1 MIEVLVIDDEYP
13 ILETLRMYL
22 SEKGYKVLVA
32 KDGKEGW
39 EILLRYMP
47 KVVILDIRLPDINGI
62 ELLRKIRSRFLET
75 RVIMITAFHE
85 MQTVIEAMKAGAF
98 DYIRKP
104 LDVGELDR
112 AFERAV
118 NASTGLHDHGIGAKE
133 EGEQEVLVGSS
144 EAMLE
149 LQKTIGIL
157 CTNNAT
163 VLLQGETGTGKELVA
178 RLIHKNSSLKD
189 GPFVV
194 FDCAGVV
201 ENLLESELFGHEK
214 GAFTGAIYT
223 KKGAVERAEGGT
235 LFMDEIGELPLQ
247 LQGKL
252 LGFLQRKEFQRVGGQ
267 EVLRSNCR
275 VMAATNKD
283 LKEMVQKGQFREDLY
298 FRLKVVQIQIP
309 PLRERLEDIPEL
321 VAHFMWK
328 INKELH
334 LGISKLEKGVLD
346 LLMAYSWP
354 GNVRELE
361 NTLVEAMVKASGA
374 MISKEIVKQLLGHQ
388 RSSQVK
394 GKVHLSTLEMV
405 ERDHILDTLKKV
417 NYNRKKAAQ
426 ILGISLPTLRAKIA
440 KYEIAMP

>member
-13 ILETLRMYL
+13 ILETLKMYL

-39 EILLRYMP
+39 ETLLRFGP
-47 KVVILDIRLPDINGI
+47 KIVILDIRLPDVNGI
-62 ELLRKIRSRFLET
+62 DLLKKIITRFPGT
-75 RVIMITAFHE
+75 KVIMITAFHE
-85 MQTVIEAMKAGAF
+85 MQTAIEAMKSGAF
-98 DYIRKP
+98 DYIKKP
-104 LDVGELDR
+104 LDIGELDR
-112 AFERAV
+112 ALGRAV
-118 NASTGLHDHGIGAKE
+118 HMSMGHNDHGIGT
-133 EGEQEVLVGSS
+133 EGGEDQEVLVGSS
-144 EAMLE
+144 HSMLE
-149 LQKTIGIL
+149 LQKTIGVL

-163 VLLQGETGTGKELVA
+163 VLIQGETGTGKELVA
-178 RLIHKNSSLKD
+178 RLIHKNSSLKH

-223 KKGAVERAEGGT
+223 KKGAVERAENGT
-235 LFMDEIGELPLQ
+235 LFMDEISELPIQ

-252 LGFLQRKEFQRVGGQ
+252 LGFLQRREFQRVGGH

-275 VMAATNKD
+275 VMAASNKD
-283 LKEMVQKGQFREDLY
+283 LKEMVHKGLFREDLY
-298 FRLKVVQIQIP
+298 FRLKVVQVHIP

-321 VAHFMWK
+321 VAHFMGK
-328 INKELH
+328 INRDMK

-361 NTLVEAMVKASGA
+361 NTLVEAMVKTRGD
-374 MISKEIVKQLLGHQ
+374 MISKETIQRLLGQ
-388 RSSQVK
+388 PK
-394 GKVHLSTLEMV
+394 GSKEGFKNQLTTLEAV
-405 ERDHILDTLKKV
+405 ERDHIMETLKKV
-417 NYNRKKAAQ
+417 NYSRKKAAQ

-440 KYEIAMP
+440 KYEILMP